1 MEKTV
6 DSVDFEKCDIAV
18 ENFAEIGKISN
29 EVKWKKNFSQLVQ
42 RFLHNLFFLCTVRIF
57 CVFRSHFPPYYPQP
71 FQKLLMS

>member
-29 EVKWKKNFSQLVQ
+29 EVKWKKNFSQLV
-42 RFLHNLFFLCTVRIF
+42 
-57 CVFRSHFPPYYPQP
+57 
-71 FQKLLMS
+71 